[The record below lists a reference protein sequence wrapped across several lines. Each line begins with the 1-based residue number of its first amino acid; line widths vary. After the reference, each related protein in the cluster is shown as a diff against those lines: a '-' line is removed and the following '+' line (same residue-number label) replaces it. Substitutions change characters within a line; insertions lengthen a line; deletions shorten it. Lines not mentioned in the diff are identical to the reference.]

1 MNHIHNSIALSLCV
15 GATLSTGCAGLDT
28 GNGDIT
34 SIEVALSVTSGAP
47 VDSTGTAFT
56 LDSARAHVRYVE
68 LFLPTGM
75 TCDTLTGIGSSG
87 GGDYTVS
94 CEGNRI
100 QARGPWSVDLLTG
113 AATPPM
119 PTIPVLPGTYPRF
132 DIRLEKGPDD
142 ITLAV
147 TGVAP
152 LDGTS
157 TPFRLALDF
166 DEEARFEGTGIIA
179 TEGAIS
185 QAILK
190 LDPTAWFA
198 ALPLSQCAEEG
209 DLEFED
215 GILVIED
222 GSDDCS
228 GVEDAVKEA
237 FKGSGDLRDRD
248 DDRHG
253 DDDDDDGGEDD

>member
-1 MNHIHNSIALSLCV
+1 MNMIHKPLGYSLCF
-15 GATLSTGCAGLDT
+15 GAMMSTGCAGLDT

-56 LDSARAHVRYVE
+56 LDSARAYVRYVE
-68 LFLPTGM
+68 LFLPPGV
-75 TCDTLTGIGSSG
+75 TCDMLTGIGSSG

-94 CEGNRI
+94 CDGDKI

-119 PTIPVLPGTYPRF
+119 PAIPVIPGTYPRF

-142 ITLAV
+142 VTLAV

-152 LDGTS
+152 LNGTS
-157 TPFRLALDF
+157 TPFRLSLGF
-166 DEEARFEGTGIIA
+166 DEEARFEGTGIVA
-179 TEGAIS
+179 SEGVIS

-198 ALPLSQCAEEG
+198 TLPLSKCAEEG

-215 GILVIED
+215 GVLVIED
-222 GSDDCS
+222 GRDDCS
-228 GVEDAVKEA
+228 EVEGAVKDA

-253 DDDDDDGGEDD
+253 DDGRDEREDGD

>member
-1 MNHIHNSIALSLCV
+1 MSA
-15 GATLSTGCAGLDT
+15 CAGLDT

-34 SIEVALSVTSGAP
+34 AIEVALSVTSGSP
-47 VDSTGTAFT
+47 VDSTGAAFT
-56 LDSARAHVRYVE
+56 LQSARANVRYVE
-68 LFLPTGM
+68 LFLPAGT
-75 TCDTLTGIGSSG
+75 TCDMLTGLGSSG

-94 CEGNRI
+94 CDGNKL

-113 AATPPM
+113 IATPPM
-119 PTIPVLPGTYPRF
+119 PEIPVLPGAYPRF

-142 ITLAV
+142 LTLAV

-152 LDGTS
+152 LNGAS
-157 TPFRLALDF
+157 TPFRLALGF
-166 DEEARFEGTGIIA
+166 DDEARFEGTTIVA
-179 TEGAIS
+179 SEGAIS
-185 QAILK
+185 QAVLK

-198 ALPLSQCAEEG
+198 ALPLSRCAEEG

-215 GILVIED
+215 GVLVIED
-222 GSDDCS
+222 GEDDCS
-228 GVEDAVKEA
+228 EVEGAVRDA

-253 DDDDDDGGEDD
+253 DDDGRDDDDR